1 MSKPLSRDA
10 VKLAAMATMA
20 CNHFALA
27 LMPYATL
34 WREVLVDIGCFTAV
48 TMCYFLVEGYRY
60 TRSRKAYALRLLGF
74 GVVAQP
80 IYLAA
85 LGVNQLNMLFTLFFC
100 FLLIWAMDAFAGR
113 WYRYP
118 VAAALVLVTAWCDWP
133 VLAAGFTLLFVVC
146 GPLGRRWTGACF
158 VMAAALF
165 FAFNYT
171 NYAAVGWE
179 PAAAAC
185 HAGWSCVGILA
196 AGAVILFLYNGKRS
210 AFGLRHPRL
219 SKYFFYAFYP
229 GHLAL
234 LAVARLVLMH

>member
-1 MSKPLSRDA
+1 M
-10 VKLAAMATMA
+10 
-20 CNHFALA
+20 
-27 LMPYATL
+27 
-34 WREVLVDIGCFTAV
+34 
-48 TMCYFLVEGYRY
+48 
-60 TRSRKAYALRLLGF
+60 
-74 GVVAQP
+74 
-80 IYLAA
+80 
-85 LGVNQLNMLFTLFFC
+85 
-100 FLLIWAMDAFAGR
+100 
-113 WYRYP
+113 
-118 VAAALVLVTAWCDWP
+118 
-133 VLAAGFTLLFVVC
+133 LAAGFTLLFVVC